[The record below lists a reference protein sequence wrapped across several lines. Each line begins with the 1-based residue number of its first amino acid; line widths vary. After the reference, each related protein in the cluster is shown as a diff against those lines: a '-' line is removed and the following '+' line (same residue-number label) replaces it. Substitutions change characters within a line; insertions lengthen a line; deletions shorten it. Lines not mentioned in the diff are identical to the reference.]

1 MLKKAKVIYYLS
13 DVNDSSQTK
22 FVELLKASKVKNLS
36 KEEEFLKHLVSFFPP
51 GTIFAQSFNIN
62 NAGQTIC
69 FPMMSSHISLP
80 LKQGEFFWYM
90 TDDDS
95 KTKRENSS
103 EVFQN
108 HPLFVVNDYW
118 ISRVHGSLLSEDLN
132 YSYKERDSIVTGEKV
147 LKDPKKLEIKIPDF
161 DNTRNI
167 FTPGATVDQNIST
180 KDLYEKG
187 RDTYFGDKAT
197 PRMFSKTDDLTI
209 QGSYNTLLN
218 FTSTNSVS
226 SQSKS
231 REGLIDIVSG
241 RLSLQDFTV
250 EEDNI
255 VKLGKRKIKNA
266 ISLENK
272 AKEVDFNLHKEKF
285 LEINNT
291 SGGTEIFKNPTF
303 YLNESNET
311 IKNTESVVNY
321 NSDASRILISESINV
336 DNDEYYDI
344 DFLEES
350 YDYPEFIEEDDT
362 SILNIKKG
370 YLNNS
375 VINIK
380 NAKANALVAES
391 KLHLEDDI
399 AGPPSTVALPTI
411 LIKSNNVR
419 IVARRK
425 LENDKKSIPSGNI
438 RLVKEDDKF
447 LNYSHILMEN
457 DGNISIEGRSVK
469 IGNFRKELMKINNI
483 NILQEL
489 EENIENSTIKIEHS
503 DPLIKNMHGNG
514 YGVLLGYEE
523 KLSEPLVLG
532 NTLNAVLSEIINIT
546 KDALNTVSSHV
557 KSREDELNKEMEK
570 LNKWVVSVATP
581 TGITMIP
588 PMNEFYKSDKIVNDL
603 KPYHEKLNNIQNNLT
618 DILSRFSKTS

>member
-13 DVNDSSQTK
+13 DTKVNSQK
-22 FVELLKASKVKNLS
+22 VLIDLLKSSNIKSMS
-36 KEEEFLKHLVSFFPP
+36 KEDDFLKHLVSFFPP
-51 GTIFAQSFNIN
+51 GTIFAQSYGIN
-62 NAGQTIC
+62 NSSNVIC
-69 FPMMSSHISLP
+69 FPLMSSHISLP
-80 LKQGEFFWYM
+80 LKQGEFVWYM
-90 TDDDS
+90 SDDDS
-95 KTKRENSS
+95 KVKRENAS

-108 HPLFVVNDYW
+108 HPLFIVNDYW

-132 YSYKERDSIVTGEKV
+132 YSYKERDSIVSGEKV

-226 SQSKS
+226 SQSRF

-241 RLSLQDFTV
+241 RLSLQDFVT

-255 VKLGKRKIKNA
+255 VKLGKRKVKNA

-272 AKEVDFNLHKEKF
+272 AKDVDFNLHKEKF
-285 LEINNT
+285 LEIKNT

-303 YLNESNET
+303 YLNEINE
-311 IKNTESVVNY
+311 IIENNESIVNY
-321 NSDASRILISESINV
+321 NSDASRIMISESMNV
-336 DNDEYYDI
+336 DNDEYYDV

-350 YDYPEFIEEDDT
+350 YDYPEYINEDDT
-362 SILNIKKG
+362 SLLNIDKE
-370 YLNNS
+370 YLKNS
-375 VINIK
+375 IINIK
-380 NAKANALVAES
+380 NAKSNALVVES
-391 KLHLEDDI
+391 FIDLEDDI
-399 AGPPSTVALPTI
+399 EGPPQTIALPTI
-411 LIKSNNVR
+411 LLKSNNIR

-425 LENDKKSIPSGNI
+425 LENDKNSIPSGNI

-457 DGNISIEGRSVK
+457 DGNVSIEGRAVK
-469 IGNFRKELMKINNI
+469 IGDFRKEFMKIHNI
-483 NILQEL
+483 DTLEDL
-489 EENIENSTIKIEHS
+489 EENIENNTISIEYNN
-503 DPLIKNMHGNG
+503 DLVKKMHGNG

-532 NTLNAVLSEIINIT
+532 NTLNAVLNEIINIT
-546 KDALNTVSSHV
+546 SDSLKKVSEHV
-557 KSREDELNKEMEK
+557 KSREDELNIEMAK
-570 LNKWVVSVATP
+570 LNTWISSVTSIIGVPMA
-581 TGITMIP
+581 I
-588 PMNEFYKSDKIVNDL
+588 PMNQNYNSDEIFS
-603 KPYHEKLNNIQNNLT
+603 KLENHHKRLESIQNNLS